1 MPHTNQPK
9 SYDDIL
15 SFIINDLQKVND
27 ENIALNAAIDITTDL
42 HMDSMAVMEMIFDL
56 EESFNI
62 TIPLNELGDV
72 RTIGQ
77 IAKLVE
83 NKISAEAA

>member
-1 MPHTNQPK
+1 METATVTQEFPQ
-9 SYDDIL
+9 IL
-15 SFIINDLQKVND
+15 AFIIRDLQKVNE
-27 ENIALNAAIDITTDL
+27 ENIPLTENTDITTDL

-62 TIPLNELGDV
+62 TIPLNELEDV

-77 IAKLVE
+77 IAMLVE
-83 NKISAEAA
+83 RKIKAETI

>member
-1 MPHTNQPK
+1 MPHTDQPK

-15 SFIINDLQKVND
+15 AFIINDLQKVND
-27 ENIALNAAIDITTDL
+27 ENIPLTAAIDITTDL

-83 NKISAEAA
+83 TKIKAEAA